1 MKIFIS
7 LLSIFLCSLFMGV
20 TTKPDLEHYT
30 LEIIR
35 TENKLVLTENQKSK
49 IDNANAKKEYNS
61 ILKEKEEKT
70 YTELYTNY
78 NDNSCLEE

>member
-1 MKIFIS
+1 M
-7 LLSIFLCSLFMGV
+7 FLVYGGV